1 MTLKSLLQQ
10 LAQEGHFLP
19 ENISHMPTLLAH
31 VEKGTPWYIKI
42 AYGITAWVA
51 SLCLLCFIVYGAVLV
66 EEAIGFMVLGLFLVI
81 VASSLKWAFRH
92 SIFVGQMG
100 LAFSL
105 AGQGLFAGGVMM
117 QSEDLTTTALVVIGL
132 QIGLIFGY
140 PDMIHRLWS
149 MWVIIKMI
157 LLIVVC
163 EWEIY
168 NATHALV
175 IILAALSLLLW
186 MNDFNL
192 IPSAYLTAIIRPVG
206 YGMAL
211 AMLGILIL
219 SVLVNK
225 TSIDQWWIS
234 SVGLW
239 LVLLVLTLL
248 IIFQPELD
256 ISNLVGSII
265 LIGLTLLLILTWQAP
280 GILGGL
286 LILLLGFWRGNRL
299 LTGLAITFG
308 IFFIAGFYYN
318 LELDLQ
324 QKSFILMGSGAVFLL
339 IRQLLIPKSNQLVKE
354 A

>member
-1 MTLKSLLQQ
+1 MTLKSLLHQ
-10 LAQEGHFLP
+10 LTQAGHFLP
-19 ENISHMPTLLAH
+19 ENRPQVAALLANA
-31 VEKGTPWYIKI
+31 EKETPWYIKI
-42 AYGITAWVA
+42 AYGITAWIA
-51 SLCLLCFIVYGAVLV
+51 SGCLLSFIVYGAALV
-66 EEAIGFMVLGLFLVI
+66 EEAAGFIILGLFLII
-81 VASSLKWAFRH
+81 VACVLKWAFRR
-92 SIFVGQMG
+92 SIFGGQMG
-100 LAFSL
+100 LALSL
-105 AGQGLFAGGVMM
+105 AGQGLFAGGVGM
-117 QSEDLTTTALVVIGL
+117 QSEDLTTTALAVIGL

-140 PDMIHRLWS
+140 PDLIHRMWS
-149 MWVIIKMI
+149 TLVIISST
-157 LLIVVC
+157 LLIVAY

-186 MNDFNL
+186 MNDFKL
-192 IPSAYLTAIIRPVG
+192 IPSAYLTAISRPVG
-206 YGMAL
+206 YAVAI

-219 SVLVNK
+219 SIFVNE

-239 LVLLVLTLL
+239 LVLLVLILL
-248 IIFQPELD
+248 IIFQPEL
-256 ISNLVGSII
+256 NLSTLFGSFI

-286 LILLLGFWRGNRL
+286 IILLLGFWRGNHL
-299 LTGLAITFG
+299 LTGLAIAFG

-324 QKSFILMGSGAVFLL
+324 QKSFILMGSGAVCLL
-339 IRQLLIPKSNQLVKE
+339 MRQLFIPKSDKLVKE